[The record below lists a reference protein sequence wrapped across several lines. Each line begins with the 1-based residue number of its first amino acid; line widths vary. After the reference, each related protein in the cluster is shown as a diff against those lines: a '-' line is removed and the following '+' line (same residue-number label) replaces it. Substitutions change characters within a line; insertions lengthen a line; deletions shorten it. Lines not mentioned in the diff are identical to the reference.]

1 MIVKQRLNLT
11 EADIIRLK
19 LTTLEGN
26 AGVQFKVKEADDDN
40 EAVNLKQIK
49 DLISLVR
56 IENKSRYNLN
66 NIIPST
72 DNTIEDGYS
81 LFDFIIEPEHKTS
94 IIEFNIQVYHS
105 RKGKHGRFG
114 FHKTNIFNTFSLW
127 EATTN
132 KLIENV
138 YIEVTDNDVKFDT
151 FKIIFNNTDKT
162 VKHFILK
169 VGSNKGGIFINTNSK
184 YENLDYTT
192 KILVKEIGETY
203 DRNR

>member
-1 MIVKQRLNLT
+1 MIVRQKINLT
-11 EADIIRLK
+11 TADIKRLK
-19 LTTLEGN
+19 LSTLEGN
-26 AGVQFKVKEADDDN
+26 DAVQFKVKEADDDN

-66 NIIPST
+66 DVIPT
-72 DNTIEDGYS
+72 DNNTIDDGYS
-81 LFDFIIEPEHKTS
+81 LFDFTIEPEHETS
-94 IIEFNIQVYHS
+94 IIEFDIQVYHS
-105 RKGKHGRFG
+105 KKSERRRFR
-114 FHKTNIFNTFSLW
+114 FHKTNLFNTFSLW
-127 EATTN
+127 EATSN

-169 VGSNKGGIFINTNSK
+169 VGSNKGGIFINTNTK

-192 KILVKEIGETY
+192 KIIVKEIGETY